1 MDLSIKPVKTSKDQ
15 IRQPKLSDLGVIPR
29 LGSSS
34 LLVGKSGCGK
44 TTLAKEYIQMANEVA
59 PLRNY
64 FDLEDPTDLNRI
76 QDPKVALEGLSG
88 LIVIRDR

>member
-1 MDLSIKPVKTSKDQ
+1 MISRSYYLKEIANAFAVHPVVA
-15 IRQPKLSDLGVIPR
+15 ILGPRQ
-29 LGSSS
+29 
-34 LLVGKSGCGK
+34 CGK